1 MTKQG
6 SSQGRAQRDN
16 EQGTNDYKFKP
27 TAIQFLGLT
36 IFPA

>member
-6 SSQGRAQRDN
+6 SSQGRAQGDN

-27 TAIQFLGLT
+27 TGIQFVGLT
-36 IFPA
+36 IFLA